1 MPMKKYIVTG
11 ATSGVGEALVKSF
24 KGDDVQII
32 AIGRNESK
40 LERLK
45 AFMSSSQ
52 CITVNIDLCE
62 VESIKDKISSYL
74 EDVDGFIHCAGFTKL
89 TSLRKASYSLYLKM
103 MNVNYF
109 SFAELVK
116 LITLKK
122 SKERHLRIIGISSC
136 ASIIGFKSNY
146 IYASTKAAMDAFVR
160 NVALDLAP
168 QNVEINTIQP
178 GYIDTP
184 MMSNLKEVY
193 GSDLNNA
200 ILYPQVLG
208 LISVDD
214 MVEEIR
220 FLLNK
225 KSTKVSGTAIKINAG
240 FIF

>member
-1 MPMKKYIVTG
+1 MKKYIVTG

-52 CITVNIDLCE
+52 CITVNIDLSE
-62 VESIKDKISSYL
+62 VESIKDKIPPYL
-74 EDVDGFIHCAGFTKL
+74 EDVDGFIHCAGFNKL

-109 SFAELVK
+109 SFAELVR

-122 SKERHLRIIGISSC
+122 SKGHHLRIIGISSC
-136 ASIIGFKSNY
+136 ASATGLQGNY

-160 NVALDLAP
+160 NVALDLAS
-168 QNVEINTIQP
+168 QNVEINTLQP

-184 MMSNLKEVY
+184 MLSDIKAVY
-193 GSDLNNA
+193 GSDFNNVV
-200 ILYPQVLG
+200 LKDYPLG

-240 FIF
+240 LIF

>member
-1 MPMKKYIVTG
+1 MKKYIVTG

-52 CITVNIDLCE
+52 CITVNIDLSE
-62 VESIKDKISSYL
+62 VESIKDKIPPYL
-74 EDVDGFIHCAGFTKL
+74 EGVDGFIHCAGFNKL

-109 SFAELVK
+109 SFAELVR

-122 SKERHLRIIGISSC
+122 SKGHHLRIIGISSC
-136 ASIIGFKSNY
+136 ASATGLQGNY

-160 NVALDLAP
+160 NVALDLAS
-168 QNVEINTIQP
+168 QNVEINTLQP

-184 MMSNLKEVY
+184 MLSDIKAVY
-193 GSDLNNA
+193 GSDFNNVV
-200 ILYPQVLG
+200 LKDYPLG

-240 FIF
+240 LIF

>member
-1 MPMKKYIVTG
+1 MKKYVITG

-24 KGDDVQII
+24 KGENVQII

-62 VESIKDKISSYL
+62 VESIKDKITSYL
-74 EDVDGFIHCAGFTKL
+74 EDVDGFVHCAGFNKL

-136 ASIIGFKSNY
+136 ASITGFKNNY

-184 MMSNLKEVY
+184 MISNIKEVY

-225 KSTKVSGTAIKINAG
+225 KSTKVSGTGIKINAG
-240 FIF
+240 LIF

>member
-1 MPMKKYIVTG
+1 MKKYIVTG

-24 KGDDVQII
+24 KGEDVQIV
-32 AIGRNESK
+32 AIGRNEGK
-40 LERLK
+40 LEKLK
-45 AFMSSSQ
+45 AFMPSYQ

-62 VESIKDKISSYL
+62 VESIKEKITPYL
-74 EDVDGFIHCAGFTKL
+74 DEVDGFVHCAGFNKL
-89 TSLRKASYSLYLKM
+89 TSLRKASYDLYLKM

-109 SFAELVK
+109 SFAELVR

-122 SKERHLRIIGISSC
+122 SKERRLRIIGISSC
-136 ASIIGFKSNY
+136 ASVTGLKSNY

-168 QNVEINTIQP
+168 QNVEINTLQP
-178 GYIDTP
+178 SYIDTP
-184 MMSNLKEVY
+184 MLSDIKEVY
-193 GSDLNNA
+193 GSDFGDVVLKR
-200 ILYPQVLG
+200 QGLG

-240 FIF
+240 LTF

>member
-1 MPMKKYIVTG
+1 
-11 ATSGVGEALVKSF
+11 
-24 KGDDVQII
+24 
-32 AIGRNESK
+32 
-40 LERLK
+40 
-45 AFMSSSQ
+45 MSSSQ
-52 CITVNIDLCE
+52 CITVNIDLSE
-62 VESIKDKISSYL
+62 VESIKDKIPPYL
-74 EDVDGFIHCAGFTKL
+74 EDVDGFIHCAGFNKL

-136 ASIIGFKSNY
+136 ASVTGLKSNY

-160 NVALDLAP
+160 NVALDLAT
-168 QNVEINTIQP
+168 QNVEINTLQP
-178 GYIDTP
+178 SYIDTP
-184 MMSNLKEVY
+184 MLSDIKEVY
-193 GSDLNNA
+193 GSDFNNVV
-200 ILYPQVLG
+200 LKDFPLG

-240 FIF
+240 LIF